1 MKKLNE
7 LQDIIID
14 GISQLSYPARPAELY
29 QPISYILSIGGKRLR
44 PALVL
49 MACDMFGGDVNAAVK
64 PALAIEVFHN
74 FTLMHDDIMDNA
86 PLRRGKVTV
95 HEKWNSNI
103 AILSGDVMMV
113 EANKLIM
120 QVDDRILRTVM
131 TIFNETAQGVCE
143 GQQFDMN
150 FEQDNQVS
158 IDGYLGMIRLKTAVL
173 LGGALKIG
181 ALIGG
186 ADAANAENLYQFG
199 VNLGIAFQLQDDIL
213 DVYGDPEKFGKQVG
227 GDIIS
232 NKKTFLLIK
241 ATELAKE
248 QESTDLAQWVA
259 TKDFNTTEKVKAV
272 AMQAVVVPEAEYAAM
287 GAKLTYVGKEKVN
300 NVDAHKIDVAIGT
313 VKMTEFYDA
322 ATGLKLRQAI
332 TAETPMGAQTI
343 TTDYA
348 DYKDINGVK
357 FAHKLTQDL
366 GMMQL
371 ALTSTKIEANTNLSD
386 ALFEIK

>member
-7 LQDIIID
+7 LQALIIE
-14 GISQLSYPARPAELY
+14 GVGKLSYPPRPVELY
-29 QPISYILSIGGKRLR
+29 EPISYILSIGGKRLR

-49 MACDMFGGDVNAAVK
+49 MACDMFGGNVEAAVK

-86 PLRRGKVTV
+86 PLRRGKTTV
-95 HEKWNSNI
+95 HEKWNANI

-131 TIFNETAQGVCE
+131 NVFNETAQGVCE

-150 FEQDNQVS
+150 FEQDDTVT
-158 IDGYLGMIRLKTAVL
+158 IDEYLDMIRLKTAVL

-186 ADAANAENLYQFG
+186 ADAENAENLYRFG

-241 ATELAKE
+241 ATELAQEK
-248 QESTDLAQWVA
+248 ESTQLAKWIA
-259 TKDFNTTEKVKAV
+259 AKNFNATEKVAAVTTIYNNLQVRQHAENTMNAYAEKAFK
-272 AMQAVVVPEAEYAAM
+272 A
-287 GAKLTYVGKEKVN
+287 L
-300 NVDAHKIDVAIGT
+300 DAISLGDEHKHYLR
-313 VKMTEFYDA
+313 EFAD
-322 ATGLKLRQAI
+322 GLMVR
-332 TAETPMGAQTI
+332 
-343 TTDYA
+343 DY
-348 DYKDINGVK
+348 
-357 FAHKLTQDL
+357 
-366 GMMQL
+366 
-371 ALTSTKIEANTNLSD
+371 
-386 ALFEIK
+386 